1 MIKVLYATVLV
12 LFFLLIFL
20 NHKKEEYMG
29 YGNVFSVHSNPNPN
43 CILNNDCHAGSYYRS
58 QQYSDMEDPLDNRL
72 TRERKHVVD
81 NCVRSLEGSMLF
93 NNCNKL
99 YKK

>member
-12 LFFLLIFL
+12 LFLLLIFL
-20 NHKKEEYMG
+20 NYKKEEYMG
-29 YGNVFSVHSNPNPN
+29 YGTVFGVHSNPNPYCN
-43 CILNNDCHAGSYYRS
+43 LNNDCHPGYYYRT
-58 QQYSDMEDPLDNRL
+58 QQYSNMEEPLDNRL

-81 NCVRSLEGSMLF
+81 NCVRSLEGSMVF

>member
-1 MIKVLYATVLV
+1 MIKVLYVTVLV
-12 LFFLLIFL
+12 LFLLLIFL
-20 NHKKEEYMG
+20 NHKKEEFMG
-29 YGNVFSVHSNPNPN
+29 YGNVFGVHSNPNPN
-43 CILNNDCHAGSYYRS
+43 CILNRDCHAGSYYRS
-58 QQYSDMEDPLDNRL
+58 QQYSNMEEPIDYRL

-81 NCVRSLEGSMLF
+81 DCVRSLEGSMVF